1 LQHDEFVTAK
11 ARYKVLWT
19 REVAKSGS
27 ESDEKS
33 IARVVTQPI
42 IYVLE
47 VVDIDVV
54 QGDASV

>member
-1 LQHDEFVTAK
+1 MLE
-11 ARYKVLWT
+11 
-19 REVAKSGS
+19 RESGS

-33 IARVVTQPI
+33 IARVVAQPI